1 MRVPPIA
8 NIAMGG
14 APIPGL
20 GMAPTKPAERP
31 SGRPR
36 RLLGWA

>member
-20 GMAPTKPAERP
+20 GMALAKRP
-31 SGRPR
+31 SGRPL